1 MRLAHSRRCAG
12 PEFSLE
18 NLLPISAAHPVDRRF
33 EATLDGLGRFGREL
47 VAARQTI
54 LQQQQDIEQLRLV
67 ASTALRAKKEA
78 MAQVERAFH
87 LVKDVR
93 LRTAQAE
100 DALNVER
107 AERTRLSQELA
118 SITEQV
124 GVLSGV
130 LPMRTRSI
138 AHNYQAMNESLV
150 GIPKRPAT

>member
-1 MRLAHSRRCAG
+1 MSV
-12 PEFSLE
+12 
-18 NLLPISAAHPVDRRF
+18 AHPVDRRF
-33 EATLDGLGRFGREL
+33 EATLDALRQFSREM
-47 VAARQTI
+47 VAARETI
-54 LQQQQDIEQLRLV
+54 HQQQQDIEQLRLV

-78 MAQVERAFH
+78 MAQVVRAFH

-100 DALNVER
+100 DALIVER
-107 AERTRLSQELA
+107 AERTRLSQELV

-124 GVLSGV
+124 GVLSDV

-150 GIPKRPAT
+150 GIPKRPAA

>member
-1 MRLAHSRRCAG
+1 MRLGRSRRCAG

-47 VAARQTI
+47 VAARETI
-54 LQQQQDIEQLRLV
+54 HQQQQDIEQLRLV

-107 AERTRLSQELA
+107 AERTRLSQELV

-130 LPMRTRSI
+130 LPVRTLSI

>member
-1 MRLAHSRRCAG
+1 
-12 PEFSLE
+12 
-18 NLLPISAAHPVDRRF
+18 
-33 EATLDGLGRFGREL
+33 
-47 VAARQTI
+47 
-54 LQQQQDIEQLRLV
+54 
-67 ASTALRAKKEA
+67 

-107 AERTRLSQELA
+107 AERTRLSQELV

-130 LPMRTRSI
+130 LPVRTLSI

>member
-1 MRLAHSRRCAG
+1 M
-12 PEFSLE
+12 E
-18 NLLPISAAHPVDRRF
+18 NLLPMSAAHPVDRRF

-47 VAARQTI
+47 VAARETI

-107 AERTRLSQELA
+107 AERTRLSQELV

-130 LPMRTRSI
+130 LPVRTLSI